1 MKILISISSAIALLT
16 ASCSGS
22 PPSDPIAQKPRV
34 VASSSI
40 LCDLTDQIAHDTVA
54 LQCLMS
60 ANQDPHTYS
69 AIPSNRQAIEEAQ
82 LVLYDGYE
90 FAPSLEK
97 LVKSTSTES
106 PKVAVYEEAVP
117 NPLMGHHHHD
127 EHEEEEELEPDPHV
141 WYDVEN
147 TIKSV
152 EVIKNHL
159 AQVNP
164 TEADLYSQNAQQFET
179 QLEKLDSWIKEQI
192 ATIPPSQRTLVTTH
206 DAFKYY
212 AQAYGLNS
220 SEALQGLS
228 TEEQPTATQVK
239 ELVNKVKSAKVPTIF
254 AEVAGNDRVISTV
267 AREANITVSQQELLA
282 GGLGEGNQT
291 DTYIGMMTSNTC
303 TIVEGLGGQCQ
314 PFSE

>member
-1 MKILISISSAIALLT
+1 MKMLICSVSSAIAVGI

-22 PPSDPIAQKPRV
+22 PSSATTAGIKV

-69 AIPSNRQAIEEAQ
+69 VIPSNRQAIEEAQ

-97 LVKSTSTES
+97 LVKSTTTPS
-106 PKVAVYEEAVP
+106 PKVAVFEESVP
-117 NPLMGHHHHD
+117 NPLMGHHHG
-127 EHEEEEELEPDPHV
+127 EEVEPDPHV
-141 WYDVEN
+141 WYDVQN

-164 TEADLYSQNAQQFET
+164 TEADFYTDSAQQFEA
-179 QLEKLDSWIKEQI
+179 QLGKLDSWIKGQI
-192 ATIPPSQRTLVTTH
+192 ATIPQAQRTLVTTH
-206 DAFKYY
+206 DAFQYY

-254 AEVAGNDRVISTV
+254 AEVAGNDRVITTV
-267 AREANITVSQQELLA
+267 AREADITVSQKELLA
-282 GGLGEGNQT
+282 GGLGEGSQA

-303 TIVEGLGGQCQ
+303 TIVEGLGGECE

>member
-1 MKILISISSAIALLT
+1 MKILISISSAIAVGI
-16 ASCSGS
+16 ASCSAS
-22 PPSDPIAQKPRV
+22 PPSDSTAEIKV

-40 LCDLTDQIAHDTVA
+40 LCDLTDQLAHDTVA

-82 LVLYDGYE
+82 LVFYDGYE

-106 PKVAVYEEAVP
+106 PKVAVFEESVP

-179 QLEKLDSWIKEQI
+179 QLEKLDSWIKKQI

-228 TEEQPTATQVK
+228 TAEQPTATQVK

-254 AEVAGNDRVISTV
+254 AEVAGNDRVITTV
-267 AREANITVSQQELLA
+267 AREADINVSQQELLA
-282 GGLGEGNQT
+282 GGLGEGSQT

-314 PFSE
+314 PFAE

>member
-1 MKILISISSAIALLT
+1 MKILISISSAIAVGI

-22 PPSDPIAQKPRV
+22 PPSDPTAQKPKV

-69 AIPSNRQAIEEAQ
+69 VIPSNRQAIEEAQ
-82 LVLYDGYE
+82 LVLYDGYK

-97 LVKSTSTES
+97 LVNTSIES

-117 NPLMGHHHHD
+117 NPLMGHHHG
-127 EHEEEEELEPDPHV
+127 EEVEPDPHV
-141 WYDVEN
+141 WYDVQN

-164 TEADLYSQNAQQFET
+164 TEADFYTDSAQQFEA
-179 QLEKLDSWIKEQI
+179 QLVKLDSWIKEQI

-228 TEEQPTATQVK
+228 TAEQPTATQVK

-254 AEVAGNDRVISTV
+254 AEVAGNDRVITTV
-267 AREANITVSQQELLA
+267 AREADINVSQQELLA
-282 GGLGEGNQT
+282 GGLGEGSQA

>member
-1 MKILISISSAIALLT
+1 MKILISISSAIAVGI
-16 ASCSGS
+16 ASCSAS
-22 PPSDPIAQKPRV
+22 PPSETPTAEIKV

-82 LVLYDGYE
+82 LVLYDGYK

-127 EHEEEEELEPDPHV
+127 EHEEEELEPDPHV
-141 WYDVEN
+141 WYDVQN
-147 TIKSV
+147 TIESV

-164 TEADLYSQNAQQFET
+164 TEADFYTDSAQQFEA
-179 QLEKLDSWIKEQI
+179 QLEKLDSWIKKQI

-206 DAFKYY
+206 DAFNYY
-212 AQAYGLNS
+212 AQAYGLSS

-228 TEEQPTATQVK
+228 TAEQPTATQVK

-254 AEVAGNDRVISTV
+254 AEVAGNDRVITTV
-267 AREANITVSQQELLA
+267 AREADINVSQQELLA
-282 GGLGEGNQT
+282 GGLGEGSQA

-303 TIVEGLGGQCQ
+303 TIVEGLGGHCE
-314 PFSE
+314 PFAE

>member
-1 MKILISISSAIALLT
+1 MKLLIYSVSSAIAVGI

-22 PPSDPIAQKPRV
+22 PPSDPTAQKPKV

-40 LCDLTDQIAHDTVA
+40 LCDLTKQIAHDTVA

-69 AIPSNRQAIEEAQ
+69 VIPSNRQAIEEAQ
-82 LVLYDGYE
+82 LVLYDGYQ

-97 LVKSTSTES
+97 LVKSTTTPS
-106 PKVAVYEEAVP
+106 PKVAVFEESVP
-117 NPLMGHHHHD
+117 YPLMGHHHG
-127 EHEEEEELEPDPHV
+127 EVEPDPHV
-141 WYDVEN
+141 WYDVQN

-152 EVIKNHL
+152 DVIKNQL

-164 TEADLYSQNAQQFET
+164 TEADFYTENAQQFEA
-179 QLEKLDSWIKEQI
+179 QLEKLDSWIKGQI
-192 ATIPPSQRTLVTTH
+192 ATIPQAQRTLVTTH
-206 DAFKYY
+206 DAFQYY

-254 AEVAGNDRVISTV
+254 AEVAGNDRVITTV
-267 AREANITVSQQELLA
+267 AREADINVSQQELLA
-282 GGLGEGNQT
+282 GGLGEAGSQA

-303 TIVEGLGGQCQ
+303 TIVEGLGGECE